1 MKFLRGLAVLAVSV
15 VAASLVNAP
24 ASAEPNTGVT
34 TSAVGAG
41 SSAAAQRLIS
51 YISNENN
58 IGIGVSNDYD
68 GFEDYDAILPA
79 RQRTDGY
86 FGWEIAEAYYV
97 GLGYCADSYYL
108 NANWKWVFYATTHGP
123 ATIALPQFIVG
134 QDVARWAVR
143 DVRPRSAC
151 G

>member
-68 GFEDYDAILPA
+68 GFESMSEA
-79 RQRTDGY
+79 TD
-86 FGWEIAEAYYV
+86 
-97 GLGYCADSYYL
+97 S
-108 NANWKWVFYATTHGP
+108 K
-123 ATIALPQFIVG
+123 
-134 QDVARWAVR
+134 
-143 DVRPRSAC
+143 
-151 G
+151 

>member
-1 MKFLRGLAVLAVSV
+1 MKFLRGLAVLVLSVAAASSVSV
-15 VAASLVNAP
+15 PAGAA
-24 ASAEPNTGVT
+24 PNIGE

-41 SSAAAQRLIS
+41 SSATAQRLIS
-51 YISNENN
+51 YISNENL

-68 GFEDYDAILPA
+68 GFENYDAVLPS

-97 GLGYCADSYYL
+97 GPGYCADSYYL
-108 NANWKWVFYATTHGP
+108 NAEWKWDFYATTHGP
-123 ATIALPQFIVG
+123 ATIALPQFIRG

-143 DVRPRSAC
+143 DVRPNSAC

>member
-1 MKFLRGLAVLAVSV
+1 MKFLRGLALLVVSVAAVSSV
-15 VAASLVNAP
+15 SVP
-24 ASAEPNTGVT
+24 ASAEPNTDKT
-34 TSAVGAG
+34 TSV
-41 SSAAAQRLIS
+41 AAQRLIS

-68 GFEDYDAILPA
+68 GFENYDAVLPA

-97 GLGYCADSYYL
+97 GPGYCADSYYL
-108 NANWKWVFYATTHGP
+108 NASWKWDFYATTHGP
-123 ATIALPQFIVG
+123 ATIALPQFIAG

-143 DVRPRSAC
+143 DVRPASAC